1 MVMTTGHPI
10 DRYPTVA
17 GVRQKLALGWLWLA
31 VYSLVAAGLMA
42 VLLALSR
49 TPFIENLLENPAL
62 FKVALVVHVDLSAV
76 IWFFACAGAFWSVL
90 APGARGRSDHAALA
104 LMAIGTLMITAA
116 PFVGAARP
124 LMNNYVPVL
133 RHPWFFVGL
142 AAATAGVALQAS
154 RYLRACRHGRA
165 ADDPVTAVLHPALEL
180 AAAVFLLA
188 IYCVLVSLAV
198 MPETAQGE
206 AYYELLFWGGGHV
219 LQFAYTL
226 MLLGAWLALAI
237 GTGARPP
244 LPERVLRAA
253 MLLVVVPL
261 AVLPWLYTAPLD
273 APRHLRGFTE
283 LMRWGG
289 LACLPLGLVAVR
301 AVWAAPATDAE
312 GRRLRAAALCSIGL
326 FAAGGVL
333 GFLIRGSNTMVPAHY
348 HGSVV
353 AVTMALMGLVY
364 YALPRLGR
372 PIVLPRTALWQ
383 PYVYSIG
390 QLMHVAGLA
399 WCGGYGVQRKVA
411 GAAQG
416 LDGLGETA
424 GMALMGLGGVVSVAG
439 GVMFLLVALTALAGP
454 FVVRASNSR
463 RSDLQIAIPDP

>member
-1 MVMTTGHPI
+1 MVMTTGGSI
-10 DRYPTVA
+10 ATVA
-17 GVRQKLALGWLWLA
+17 GARQKLALGWLWLA
-31 VYSLVAAGLMA
+31 VYSLVSAGLMA

-49 TPFIENLLENPAL
+49 TPLIEDLLENPAL

-76 IWFFACAGAFWSVL
+76 IWFFACAGALWSVL
-90 APGARGRSDHAALA
+90 APGARGRADHAAFA

-116 PFVGAARP
+116 PFVGAVRP

-133 RHPWFFVGL
+133 RHPWFFIGL
-142 AAATAGVALQAS
+142 VAATAGVALQAS
-154 RYLRACRHGRA
+154 RYLRASRNGRA
-165 ADDPVTAVLHPALEL
+165 ADDRVTAVLHPALEL
-180 AAAVFLLA
+180 AAGVFLVA

-198 MPETAQGE
+198 MPDGVRGE

-237 GTGARPP
+237 AAGARPA
-244 LPERVLRAA
+244 LPERTLRAA

-261 AVLPWLYTAPLD
+261 AVVPWLYAAPLD
-273 APRHLRGFTE
+273 APRHVRGFTE

-289 LACLPLGLVAVR
+289 LACLPLGLMAVR
-301 AVWAAPATDAE
+301 AVWRAPAADTE

-326 FAAGGVL
+326 FAAGGLL

-390 QLMHVAGLA
+390 QLMHVTGLA

-439 GVMFLLVALTALAGP
+439 GMMFLLVALTALAGP
-454 FVVRASNSR
+454 LVMRASSRR